1 MNVEAARP
9 KPGSSSPRILNTV
22 VIGPPDC
29 SRRRWPRFACS
40 ARRGRLRLTL
50 EGERKSRF
58 LDIAPE
64 NSRNDFES
72 VRLMNAQAFM
82 QPRLQVR
89 VGSPTE
95 DKTSRRPLPRN

>member
-1 MNVEAARP
+1 
-9 KPGSSSPRILNTV
+9 L
-22 VIGPPDC
+22 
-29 SRRRWPRFACS
+29 RRTP
-40 ARRGRLRLTL
+40 